1 MTQLQSARR
10 QRLVAATM
18 AGFALVAGSIAVG
31 QASSAANH
39 CDSSKVC
46 LWGNDNYTAKLGTR
60 AAGGGLSNLTSS
72 TTKNETASWG
82 NDTGT
87 DACLYDAINGGGD
100 WWELDSF
107 NSNWLGT
114 FDRDRG
120 ESWKT
125 NGTAC

>member
-1 MTQLQSARR
+1 
-10 QRLVAATM
+10 M

-46 LWGNDNYTAKLGTR
+46 LWGTDAYTVKLGTR
-60 AAGGGLSNLTSS
+60 SAGGGLSNLT
-72 TTKNETASWG
+72 TTKTKNETASWG

-87 DACLYDAINGGGD
+87 DACLYDNIDGGGQA
-100 WWELDSF
+100 WELDSF
-107 NSNWLGT
+107 NSNYLGT